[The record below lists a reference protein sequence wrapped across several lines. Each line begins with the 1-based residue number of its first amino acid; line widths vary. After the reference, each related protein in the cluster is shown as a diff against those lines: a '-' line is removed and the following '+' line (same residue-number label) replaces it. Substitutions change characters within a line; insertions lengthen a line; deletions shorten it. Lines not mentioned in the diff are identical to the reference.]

1 VRVDAA
7 MKGYPISLSCRC
19 RACGLDQ
26 VLELLRTGRI
36 EAARLALEEA
46 ARAIRREQPGRCT
59 RTGSI
64 PPPRSPA
71 GPEAA

>member
-1 VRVDAA
+1 
-7 MKGYPISLSCRC
+7 MKNYPISLSCRC

-46 ARAIRREQPGRCT
+46 ARAIRHEPVSRCT
-59 RTGSI
+59 RSGSI
-64 PPPRSPA
+64 PLPPPRPPA

>member
-1 VRVDAA
+1 
-7 MKGYPISLSCRC
+7 
-19 RACGLDQ
+19 